1 MQAHSL
7 TILFDMRL
15 QMDTKNAVETVVYR
29 EVMVVGQKR
38 KALSEVEEESFGE
51 FIVFFVFFLG
61 LIFTFAAFGAK

>member
-1 MQAHSL
+1 
-7 TILFDMRL
+7 
-15 QMDTKNAVETVVYR
+15 MDTKNAVETVVYR
-29 EVMVVGQKR
+29 EVRVVGRKR